1 MVENL
6 HKVPRCAGSA
16 LDVANAGFAWMV
28 LWRED
33 LWERSKQ
40 QGHRTQSTSGQVGS
54 SWIKL
59 GKRIFNRKKS
69 KEARGIQSQRI
80 CNIFGQVGSTYLLS
94 MRPVTPSSIAREALQ
109 CPSAKTL
116 RTCWIGSQAHGDA
129 AMLQPVDV
137 YILINSEFI
146 YTYITQYHTY
156 QQFIYIYIIYYI
168 ILYIYRVWLLFL
180 CSFHSI
186 HSMSILFDTH
196 SANHELWPF
205 RFTAWEMARVRS
217 LSRAEVWHPW
227 YFVIPSSNWT

>member
-6 HKVPRCAGSA
+6 HKVPRGAGSA

-69 KEARGIQSQRI
+69 KEGGIQSQRI

-156 QQFIYIYIIYYI
+156 QQFIYIIYYI
-168 ILYIYRVWLLFL
+168 ILYI
-180 CSFHSI
+180 
-186 HSMSILFDTH
+186 
-196 SANHELWPF
+196 
-205 RFTAWEMARVRS
+205 
-217 LSRAEVWHPW
+217 
-227 YFVIPSSNWT
+227 

>member
-1 MVENL
+1 M
-6 HKVPRCAGSA
+6 
-16 LDVANAGFAWMV
+16 
-28 LWRED
+28 
-33 LWERSKQ
+33 
-40 QGHRTQSTSGQVGS
+40 QVGS

-80 CNIFGQVGSTYLLS
+80 CNIFATYLLS

-156 QQFIYIYIIYYI
+156 QQYIYNT
-168 ILYIYRVWLLFL
+168 YIYRVWLLFL

-186 HSMSILFDTH
+186 HSMSILFYTH